1 MKESVL
7 ITGVAGFLGSHVA
20 KHLVDKYNVVG
31 IDDLSGGLVENLPEV
46 GVNFHQ
52 GSILDE
58 ELLDTIFKY
67 HRPKYVFHLAA
78 DARENLSHFTRKFNY
93 ETNVI
98 GSINIINKCVQYD
111 VKCLVFTSSI
121 AVMAGNTPPYHE
133 NEAYRVND
141 PYGNSKAAVEI
152 DLNLALQMFG
162 LNHIIF
168 RPHNIFGENQNIG
181 DKYRN
186 VVGIF
191 MNQIMRG
198 EPLTIFGDGS
208 QTRAFS
214 YIDDVAPHIANCVE
228 REECYNQ
235 IFNIGGEIP
244 YSVYEIANMVCQEF
258 GIKERNIRYLKERH
272 EVKHAYSDHEK
283 ANGYFG
289 KPKTSI
295 TEGIK
300 KMADWAKVHGAR
312 ESKPFEKIELT
323 KNLPEGW

>member
-1 MKESVL
+1 MKETVV
-7 ITGVAGFLGSHVA
+7 ITGVCGFLGSHVA
-20 KHLVDKYNVVG
+20 KQLADKYNVVG
-31 IDDLSGGLVENLPEV
+31 IDDLSGGFVENLPEV
-46 GVNFHQ
+46 GVNLHV

-67 HRPKYVFHLAA
+67 HRPKYVYHLAA
-78 DARENLSHFTRKFNY
+78 YAAEGLSHFIRKYNY
-93 ETNVI
+93 ENNVI
-98 GSINIINKCVQYD
+98 GSMNIINKCVQYD
-111 VKCLVFTSSI
+111 VQCLVFTSSI
-121 AVMAGNTPPYHE
+121 AVYGASTPPFHE
-133 NEAYRVND
+133 NDSFRPDD
-141 PYGNSKAAVEI
+141 PYGIAKATVEI
-152 DLNLALQMFG
+152 DLAKALHMFG

-168 RPHNIFGENQNIG
+168 RPHNIFGPHQNIG

-191 MNQIMRG
+191 MNQIMKC

-208 QTRAFS
+208 QTRAFT

-235 IFNIGGEIP
+235 TFNIGGEIP
-244 YSVYEIANMVCQEF
+244 YSVYEIATMVCEEF
-258 GIKERNIRYLKERH
+258 GVEPNIKFLAERQEA
-272 EVKHAYSDHEK
+272 KHAYSDHEK

-295 TEGIK
+295 REGIK
-300 KMADWAKVHGAR
+300 LMADWAKKHGAR
-312 ESKPFEKIELT
+312 QSQEFKNIEIT